1 VYLFGLTNHSVV
13 DLVSGMEVKDVDI
26 DPAKLE
32 PLQMAKHAEYIGRWA
47 SGEAKFVLAYH
58 WCCSWRCH
66 CVKLCFLSIERVLLE
81 V

>member
-1 VYLFGLTNHSVV
+1 
-13 DLVSGMEVKDVDI
+13 MEVKDVDI

-58 WCCSWRCH
+58 WRCSGATVSCPSFH
-66 CVKLCFLSIERVLLE
+66 
-81 V
+81 